1 MNLRHPAPIA
11 LVLSSLLSLA
21 ACSTTS
27 KAPPTDPASIGEAS
41 LHHGLMRGYLPIEN
55 LPDSLALLPAPPQP
69 GTPAFDTDELAF
81 TSTRVLLDQP
91 RGDLARSDARL
102 KFPQATE
109 AFHCA
114 AGIPL
119 NSDATP
125 HLETLLRRVMTDSAL
140 STFKA
145 KDHYNRTRPFV
156 YNKQASCTPEEEA
169 SLAKNGSYPSG
180 HAALGWAWGLVLAE
194 LMPNRADALF
204 QRAYDYGQSRVVCGV
219 HWQSD
224 GDAGRL
230 MGAASVATL
239 HTDPTFLAQMA
250 LAKQEIAALES
261 QGTATPANC
270 STARSGQ

>member
-1 MNLRHPAPIA
+1 MKIRRPAPIA
-11 LVLSSLLSLA
+11 LVLTSLLALS
-21 ACSTTS
+21 ACSTTG

-41 LHHGLMRGYLPIEN
+41 LHHGLMRGYLPIES

-69 GTPAFDTDELAF
+69 GTPKFDTDELAY
-81 TSTRVLLDQP
+81 TSTRALVGQP
-91 RGDLARSDARL
+91 RGDQARRDARL

-114 AGIPL
+114 AGISV
-119 NSDATP
+119 NSVTTP

-194 LMPNRADALF
+194 LIPSRADALF
-204 QRAYDYGQSRVVCGV
+204 QRAYDYGQSRVICGV

-224 GDAGRL
+224 VDSGRL

-239 HTDPTFLAQMA
+239 HTDPAFLAQMA
-250 LAKQEIAALES
+250 LARQEIAALQA
-261 QGTATPANC
+261 QGAAAPANC
-270 STARSGQ
+270 SAAAPAN

>member
-69 GTPAFDTDELAF
+69 GTPTFDTDELAF

-169 SLAKNGSYPSG
+169 SL
-180 HAALGWAWGLVLAE
+180 
-194 LMPNRADALF
+194 
-204 QRAYDYGQSRVVCGV
+204 
-219 HWQSD
+219 
-224 GDAGRL
+224 
-230 MGAASVATL
+230 
-239 HTDPTFLAQMA
+239 
-250 LAKQEIAALES
+250 
-261 QGTATPANC
+261 
-270 STARSGQ
+270 